1 MELTEKEK
9 QYIQCLSVG
18 MTFEEMMRELN
29 MTKEELG
36 KFGTELLDRI
46 LESEDPPRSFNVWT
60 AKRMPNGKV
69 HATLRIP
76 KDGSVGE
83 HL

>member
-18 MTFEEMMRELN
+18 MTFEEMIRELN

-46 LESEDPPRSFNVWT
+46 LESENPPRSFIVWMPRQC
-60 AKRMPNGKV
+60 RMTRSTPP
-69 HATLRIP
+69 LRMP